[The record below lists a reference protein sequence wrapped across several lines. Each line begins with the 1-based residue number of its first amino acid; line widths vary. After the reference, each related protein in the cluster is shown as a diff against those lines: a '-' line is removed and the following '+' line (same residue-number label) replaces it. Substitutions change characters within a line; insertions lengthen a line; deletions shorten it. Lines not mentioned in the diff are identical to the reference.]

1 MPQKNNNSQKN
12 IETNK
17 AKEKMDLKQ
26 ERKRKKLENKKLNF
40 EKILKKTIKIK
51 WLQVNSKP
59 QPLSL

>member
-51 WLQVNSKP
+51 
-59 QPLSL
+59 

>member
-1 MPQKNNNSQKN
+1 MLQKNNNSQKN
-12 IETNK
+12 IEINK

-51 WLQVNSKP
+51 
-59 QPLSL
+59 